1 MEHIAFKVN
10 YNDIKTFVTK
20 TSKKT
25 QEELRLNNDEFK
37 SLLHLYTYLKQAI
50 NVCESEY
57 KERVN
62 IGYPLKETFSTIAM
76 LYKIVQTDDII
87 LMLST
92 ERLLRDMLVNELV

>member
-25 QEELRLNNDEFK
+25 QEELRLNNQEFQ

-50 NVCESEY
+50 SVCESEG
-57 KERVN
+57 KKRVN
-62 IGYPLKETFSTIAM
+62 IGYPLKETFSTIGM
-76 LYKIVQTDDII
+76 LYKIVQTDDIV